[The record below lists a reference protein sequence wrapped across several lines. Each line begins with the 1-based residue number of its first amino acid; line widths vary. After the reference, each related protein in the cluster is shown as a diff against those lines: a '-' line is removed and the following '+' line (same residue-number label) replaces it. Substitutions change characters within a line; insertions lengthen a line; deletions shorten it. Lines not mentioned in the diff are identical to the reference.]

1 LSVFA
6 GANSLPLDE
15 SKVREDQRAW
25 PEADGFAAFVARN
38 VEFAHR
44 VAYIRLRQVADAEDV
59 VQEVFLK
66 LMEKNRWQTAEN
78 QRAFVA
84 TVVWRAA
91 GERLRKQRTEVTD
104 SDLLAAHES
113 PEAGPETQALQTA
126 EHALMHRLI
135 DTLPESLRAPLL
147 LCVVKELTSREIATM
162 LGVPEG
168 TVRRRITEAR
178 QLLREKW
185 KQMEVPRGSQR

>member
-15 SKVREDQRAW
+15 SQPLDDRRAW
-25 PEADGFAAFVARN
+25 PEAEGFAAFVTRN
-38 VEFAHR
+38 VRFAHR

-59 VQEVFLK
+59 VQEAFLK

-78 QRAFVA
+78 ERAFVA

-91 GERLRKQRTEVTD
+91 GERLRKHRTEVTD
-104 SDLLAAHES
+104 SDLLDTHES
-113 PEAGPETQALQTA
+113 PEAGPETQALHTA
-126 EHALMHRLI
+126 EQALMHRLI
-135 DTLPESLRAPLL
+135 DTLPETLRAPLVL
-147 LCVVKELTSREIATM
+147 SVLEELTSREVAAL

-185 KQMEVPRGSQR
+185 KQMEVPRGPQR